1 MPTSKEAA
9 GVAVEDPADPVAEVD
24 SAEEAV
30 LAKDLAVPDLL
41 DLEAQVDME
50 ARAVSVADMV
60 AAVVPSEA
68 AVVPSVGVKEATAL
82 LLGIT
87 IGRLVLMEPDLVAVA
102 RTVH

>member
-9 GVAVEDPADPVAEVD
+9 GVAVEDRADPVAEVD

-50 ARAVSVADMV
+50 ARAVSVADG

-68 AVVPSVGVKEATAL
+68 AVVPSLGVKEATAL
-82 LLGIT
+82 LLVIT
-87 IGRLVLMEPDLVAVA
+87 IGRSRPLEADLVAVA

>member
-1 MPTSKEAA
+1 M
-9 GVAVEDPADPVAEVD
+9 
-24 SAEEAV
+24 
-30 LAKDLAVPDLL
+30 AKDLAVPDLL